1 MWGEV
6 KDWRQH
12 WSTRHFFKAIIF
24 GLAFSLYD
32 TGSDFF
38 FARSVPKVC
47 RGNQT
52 PNPCG
57 KMIPKM
63 VELLTYTFIA
73 LPGLL
78 LGFSGLQGLATR
90 LTARC
95 CAGQI
100 PEKLQDV
107 ANFLTLLIEVSLT
120 AGLFYAAV
128 FHNDW
133 NKGAPESVFK
143 AYVLCLCSMSYA
155 SATYII
161 GVKALG
167 VFCHGPETKRLV
179 FRATGAEGRY
189 EAALQLVL
197 LTTIFVVSGTLTQE
211 SLQSA
216 MSSILVMGKVGV
228 ESFFNE
234 LERDRKLT
242 KASLLGKIFIAISV
256 LPVFVLTSLFK
267 IGTLGIAFAWDA
279 GEVPGIAPV
288 FLGLA
293 LLPPALTIFLFKTCL
308 RLEDLSVTS
317 ISQGIF
323 AELVSLHLWP
333 SRQTGRRIGLGVTIF
348 KVLLFSCMLV
358 WILGSVSNE
367 LSASKNFEANLPQ
380 APPEKLKLLQISSIC
395 CLVIGW
401 LTLPLI
407 LGQVF
412 YRDIYIEKLFDNCL
426 NAQEDEEQG
435 ADIEVEKGETKA
447 MNQENEIDE

>member
-1 MWGEV
+1 MAQTLAPAE
-6 KDWRQH
+6 KN
-12 WSTRHFFKAIIF
+12 STDI
-24 GLAFSLYD
+24 S
-32 TGSDFF
+32 TGSATFCI
-38 FARSVPKVC
+38 SV
-47 RGNQT
+47 
-52 PNPCG
+52 
-57 KMIPKM
+57 
-63 VELLTYTFIA
+63 
-73 LPGLL
+73 
-78 LGFSGLQGLATR
+78 SGLQSLATR
-90 LTARC
+90 LIDRC

-107 ANFLTLLIEVSLT
+107 ANFLTLLIQVSLT
-120 AGLFYAAV
+120 AGLFYAAA

-133 NKGAPESVFK
+133 NKGESESVFK

-179 FRATGAEGRY
+179 LRATVAEGRY
-189 EAALQLVL
+189 EAALQLGL
-197 LTTIFVVSGTLTQE
+197 LTTIFVLSGRLTQE

-267 IGTLGIAFAWDA
+267 IGTLGIAFAWDWD
-279 GEVPGIAPV
+279 VTAPV
-288 FLGLA
+288 FLVFA
-293 LLPPALTIFLFKTCL
+293 FLPPALTIFLFKTCL

-333 SRQTGRRIGLGVTIF
+333 CRQTGKRIGLGVTIF

-358 WILGSVSNE
+358 WILGNVSRE
-367 LSASKNFEANLPQ
+367 LLELKNSEANLAQ
-380 APPEKLKLLQISSIC
+380 AKPEKLKLLQISIFC

-407 LGQVF
+407 LCQIF

-426 NAQEDEEQG
+426 NAQEDEEQ
-435 ADIEVEKGETKA
+435 VEAKEGEEGE
-447 MNQENEIDE
+447 QDDEREQDEE

>member
-1 MWGEV
+1 M
-6 KDWRQH
+6 
-12 WSTRHFFKAIIF
+12 
-24 GLAFSLYD
+24 
-32 TGSDFF
+32 
-38 FARSVPKVC
+38 
-47 RGNQT
+47 
-52 PNPCG
+52 
-57 KMIPKM
+57 
-63 VELLTYTFIA
+63 
-73 LPGLL
+73 
-78 LGFSGLQGLATR
+78 
-90 LTARC
+90 
-95 CAGQI
+95 
-100 PEKLQDV
+100 
-107 ANFLTLLIEVSLT
+107 ANFLTLLIQVSLT
-120 AGLFYAAV
+120 AGLFYAAA

-133 NKGAPESVFK
+133 NKGESESVFK

-189 EAALQLVL
+189 EAALQLGL
-197 LTTIFVVSGTLTQE
+197 LTTIFVLSGRLTQE

-216 MSSILVMGKVGV
+216 MSSILVMGKVGI

-267 IGTLGIAFAWDA
+267 IGTLGIAFAWNFD
-279 GEVPGIAPV
+279 VTAP
-288 FLGLA
+288 FLGVT
-293 LLPPALTIFLFKTCL
+293 LLPPALTIFLFKTWL

-333 SRQTGRRIGLGVTIF
+333 CGQTGRRIGLGVTIF

-358 WILGSVSNE
+358 WILGNVSNE
-367 LSASKNFEANLPQ
+367 LSASKNLAQ
-380 APPEKLKLLQISSIC
+380 APPEKLKLLQISSLC

-407 LGQVF
+407 LCQIF
-412 YRDIYIEKLFDNCL
+412 YRDIYIETLFDNCL
-426 NAQEDEEQG
+426 NAQEEEEQG
-435 ADIEVEKGETKA
+435 ADIEVEKGKTKA